1 MFSGSVTQRYIYTKA
16 VLAIVVELLELYLP
30 AKSFPFDVPN
40 RLLTGVGPLPKTIV
54 TSLCHS
60 Q

>member
-1 MFSGSVTQRYIYTKA
+1 MT
-16 VLAIVVELLELYLP
+16 VLAIVVERLGLYLP

-40 RLLTGVGPLPKTIV
+40 RLLTDVWPLPQTIV